1 MPANKTVR
9 TTKFTDEAWHDY
21 VHWQGHDESRRKR
34 IDLLIEATHRSPF
47 EGIGKPE
54 QLREGLSGYW
64 SRRIDETNRLV
75 YRADDKELIIVSCR
89 YHY

>member
-1 MPANKTVR
+1 LIQSARR
-9 TTKFTDEAWHDY
+9 T
-21 VHWQGHDESRRKR
+21 
-34 IDLLIEATHRSPF
+34 PF

-54 QLREGLSGYW
+54 RLKEDLSGYW

-75 YRADDKELIIVSCR
+75 YEVNDQAIIIVSCR